1 LQKSKQQLNSNK
13 KEAILFT
20 VVASSL
26 WGTSFPAIKIGL
38 QFMDVYTFALLRFSL
53 VSIIMLVWLI
63 FTRNFNFNFKNKRLI
78 ILLSLINGLAY
89 LLQFVGMTN
98 TSASRASLLV
108 NLSVIWVTLF
118 SAVLLREKLNRRK
131 VIAIIFS
138 FFGIFLVTTNLDL
151 TILTQGKIFGDL
163 IVIGAGIVWA
173 FFIIYN
179 KQLATGKEEDNLV
192 ESTTW
197 ISLLTVIPMLMVVP
211 FSGQKFLSLTF
222 EAWIAIVYTAVMCW
236 IVPYLLWT
244 KALKTISAIA
254 SAIILL
260 NEILVATIISIV
272 FLKEVITITFIAGSI
287 FIIIAIQLVSKE

>member
-1 LQKSKQQLNSNK
+1 LKKSKQQQNSNK

-20 VVASSL
+20 VIASSL

-53 VSIIMLVWLI
+53 VSIIVLVWLI
-63 FTRNFNFNFKNKRLI
+63 FTKNFNFNFKNKRLI

-89 LLQFVGMTN
+89 LLQFVGMIN

-108 NLSVIWVTLF
+108 NLSAIWVTLF
-118 SAVLLREKLNRRK
+118 SVVLLREKINRRK
-131 VIAIIFS
+131 IVALILS
-138 FFGIFLVTTNLDL
+138 VLGIFFVTTNLDL

-173 FFIIYN
+173 LFIIYN
-179 KQLATGKEEDNLV
+179 KQLVTGKEEDNLV
-192 ESTTW
+192 KSTTW

-211 FSGQKFLSLTF
+211 FSGQKILSLTF
-222 EAWIAIVYTAVMCW
+222 EAWSAIIYTAIMCW

-244 KALKTISAIA
+244 KGLKTISAMT

-260 NEILVATIISIV
+260 NEILVATIVSVVI
-272 FLKEVITITFIAGSI
+272 LKEVMTIAFIAGSI
-287 FIIIAIQLVSKE
+287 FIIVAIQLVSKE